1 MAYVKVEQNIK
12 KGAAKTKMVWTLR
25 AASRSVEMIE
35 KLLEAGMN
43 IARFDFSE
51 GSHAHHQETI
61 NNLRTAIRNTGILCA
76 VMLDTKY
83 SPSWRGKPLTPET
96 PKPSVP
102 VLLVVSMSESFKW
115 SSHVASHGLVFRGIL
130 PLMGADSKTIGDMIS
145 FGVQGI
151 CNAGDLVVALRVLNL
166 LQPLH
171 VQYALLILN
180 NDLQLISEIRI
191 TCINTLY

>member
-12 KGAAKTKMVWTLR
+12 KRAAKTKMVWTLG

-76 VMLDTKY
+76 VMLDTKVHTLV
-83 SPSWRGKPLTPET
+83 SLFVV
-96 PKPSVP
+96 PSVP
-102 VLLVVSMSESFKW
+102 VLLVVSMLESFKW

-130 PLMGADSKTIGDMIS
+130 PLMGADSKTIGNMIS
-145 FGVQGI
+145 FGVQVAKKEGI
-151 CNAGDLVVALRVLNL
+151 CNAGDLVVALRVLNF

-171 VQYALLILN
+171 VQYALLV
-180 NDLQLISEIRI
+180 
-191 TCINTLY
+191 

>member
-12 KGAAKTKMVWTLR
+12 NEAAKTKMVWTLG

-76 VMLDTKY
+76 VMLDTKAIIITAKAAVNLVA
-83 SPSWRGKPLTPET
+83 RCR
-96 PKPSVP
+96 PSVP

-115 SSHVASHGLVFRGIL
+115 SSHVASHGLVFHGIIS
-130 PLMGADSKTIGDMIS
+130 LMGADSKTIGDMIS
-145 FGVQGI
+145 FGVQVAKKEEI

-171 VQYALLILN
+171 VQ
-180 NDLQLISEIRI
+180 
-191 TCINTLY
+191 

>member
-1 MAYVKVEQNIK
+1 
-12 KGAAKTKMVWTLR
+12 MVWTLG

-35 KLLEAGMN
+35 KLLEAGIN

-61 NNLRTAIRNTGILCA
+61 NNLRTAIRNTGILCV
-76 VMLDTKY
+76 VMLDTKAIIITAKAAVNLVA
-83 SPSWRGKPLTPET
+83 RCR
-96 PKPSVP
+96 PSVH

-130 PLMGADSKTIGDMIS
+130 PLMGADSKTIGNMIS
-145 FGVQGI
+145 FGVQVAKKEGI

-191 TCINTLY
+191 TCISTLY

>member
-1 MAYVKVEQNIK
+1 PKAKAIIITAK
-12 KGAAKTKMVWTLR
+12 AAVNL
-25 AASRSVEMIE
+25 V
-35 KLLEAGMN
+35 
-43 IARFDFSE
+43 ARC
-51 GSHAHHQETI
+51 
-61 NNLRTAIRNTGILCA
+61 R
-76 VMLDTKY
+76 
-83 SPSWRGKPLTPET
+83 
-96 PKPSVP
+96 PSVP

-130 PLMGADSKTIGDMIS
+130 PLMGADSKMIGDMIS
-145 FGVQGI
+145 FGVQVAKKEGI

-191 TCINTLY
+191 TCISTLY

>member
-1 MAYVKVEQNIK
+1 PKAKAIIITAK
-12 KGAAKTKMVWTLR
+12 AAVNL
-25 AASRSVEMIE
+25 V
-35 KLLEAGMN
+35 
-43 IARFDFSE
+43 ARC
-51 GSHAHHQETI
+51 
-61 NNLRTAIRNTGILCA
+61 R
-76 VMLDTKY
+76 
-83 SPSWRGKPLTPET
+83 
-96 PKPSVP
+96 PSVP

-115 SSHVASHGLVFRGIL
+115 SSHVASHGLVFHGIL

-145 FGVQGI
+145 FGVQVAKKEGI

-191 TCINTLY
+191 TCISTLY

>member
-12 KGAAKTKMVWTLR
+12 KGAAKTKMVWTLG

-61 NNLRTAIRNTGILCA
+61 NNLGTAIRNTGILCA
-76 VMLDTKY
+76 VMLDTKVHTFV
-83 SPSWRGKPLTPET
+83 SLFVV
-96 PKPSVP
+96 PSVP

-130 PLMGADSKTIGDMIS
+130 PLMGADSKTIGNMIS
-145 FGVQGI
+145 FGVQVAKKEGI

-171 VQYALLILN
+171 VQYALLV
-180 NDLQLISEIRI
+180 
-191 TCINTLY
+191 